1 VAVDHPVGINVDIR
15 ATFNSGG
22 GFIDIT
28 ADVRSMEL
36 RTCRRANEGLLFEP
50 GSLTLVMD
58 NRARKYDPLYS
69 AGTYFGQ
76 LKPGRQVQVYLDSA
90 SAGQTQVWRGW
101 VDQFNVDYDRSNNDS
116 TVTITCIDAL
126 SIASLGALP
135 AGTSPGLTAGQ
146 KVTDR
151 LVQIDAVSNV
161 STGLGSP
168 SWVTGTDYVA
178 ECAGQTESVWDS
190 TQSYNTLDLCRR
202 AASLEQ
208 GPLTASLSTNAV
220 HIWPRHWW
228 KVYSESNTVQ
238 TTIGTGGLP
247 FHDIRRVFDTDE
259 IITTAT
265 LVSDDN
271 ESATATDSA
280 AVTEYGYRNPSAS
293 YDRLPARNSEQL
305 EGAAATVIGIRAT
318 EYDRIDEIT
327 VKPGSASGWQQY
339 AVELTLMSRI
349 TLTFTPTSTGSAI
362 SADYFIDGITHEV
375 SPGDW
380 TTTYSLMPAN
390 RFDDAITGSLFIIG
404 TSLVDGSHQ
413 VGF

>member
-1 VAVDHPVGINVDIR
+1 MAVDHPVGINVTVQAI
-15 ATFNSGG
+15 FNGG
-22 GFIDIT
+22 GAFIDIT

-36 RTCRRANEGLLFEP
+36 RTCRRANEGLIFEP

-76 LKPGRQVQVYLDSA
+76 LKPGRQVRVYLDST

-101 VDQFNVDYDRSNNDS
+101 VDQFNVSYDRSNNDS

-135 AGTSPGLTAGQ
+135 AGTSPGLTAGET
-146 KVTDR
+146 VTSR

-178 ECAGQTESVWDS
+178 ECAGQTESVWDNS
-190 TQSYNTLDLCRR
+190 QSYNTLDLCRR
-202 AASLEQ
+202 AALLEQ
-208 GPLTASLSTNAV
+208 GPLTASLTTNEV

-228 KVYSESNTVQ
+228 KVYSESNTIQ
-238 TTIGTGGLP
+238 TSIGTGGLP
-247 FHDIRRVFDTDE
+247 FFDVRRVFDTDE

-265 LVSDDN
+265 LVSDDGQQ
-271 ESATATDSA
+271 ATATDAA
-280 AVTEYGYRNPSAS
+280 AVTEYGYRHPSAS
-293 YDRLPARNSEQL
+293 YDRLPARNATQL
-305 EGAAATVIGIRAT
+305 AGAANTVIGIRAT
-318 EYDRIDEIT
+318 EYDRIDEI
-327 VKPGSASGWQQY
+327 VIKPGADVGWQQY
-339 AVELTLMSRI
+339 AVELTLMSRV
-349 TLTFTPTSTGSAI
+349 TVTWTPTDTGSAI
-362 SADYFIDGITHEV
+362 AADYFVDGITHEV

-380 TTTYSLMPAN
+380 TTIYSLMPAN
-390 RFDDAITGSLFIIG
+390 RFDEAIPDDLFIIG
-404 TSLVDGSHQ
+404 TSLVDGTDL